1 MVLTSI
7 ELIALV
13 FSIFGLIKLIAI
25 IINKEIWYQGVAKP
39 VYNNNNISTV
49 ILTIIG
55 VVVFYFIILEFTI
68 TQVLAIMAFSSL
80 LIGIGF
86 LQYSKEVI
94 SLINNIYRKKMGLML
109 KIYTLIWLII
119 ILWALYE
126 ILII

>member
-1 MVLTSI
+1 MALTSI

-55 VVVFYFIILEFTI
+55 VVVFYFIIQEFTI

-94 SLINNIYRKKMGLML
+94 SLINNIYRKKMSLML

-119 ILWALYE
+119 ILWGLYE